1 MPSFFPTVP
10 VADVEDNKIVK
21 CSADGLSVLLVRDS
35 SGTVFAFENNCSHAD
50 KPLERGV
57 WNPQSREMLCPY
69 HKAVFDVGN
78 NGAVKV
84 GPAVVALSVYPVEI
98 RQHRGIE
105 TVFVGLETDD

>member
-1 MPSFFPTVP
+1 MPTFFPTIP
-10 VADVEDNKIVK
+10 VADVSDDKTIK
-21 CSADGLSVLLVRDS
+21 CSADGVSLLLARDS
-35 SGTVFAFENNCSHAD
+35 TGVIFAFENNCSHAD

-78 NGAVKV
+78 KGAVKV
-84 GPAVVALSVYPVEI
+84 GPAVVALAVYPVEI
-98 RQHRGIE
+98 RQHSGIE